1 MAHQPKVET
10 KVEDHSLDSLAVYKA
25 ISAFLVL
32 ATVLYIHSRAA
43 VWSVSKFP
51 LIGQSLGGSSKRR
64 RYFVD
69 HALELFFEGYL
80 KVLLYADRRASI
92 LLIISSGRI
101 LCGVSLHLIVGETM
115 NFRTLEPRIDMSQG
129 RY

>member
-1 MAHQPKVET
+1 MAHQPNVKT
-10 KVEDHSLDSLAVYKA
+10 KVENHLLDSLAVYKA
-25 ISAFLVL
+25 VSAFLIL

-69 HALELFFEGYL
+69 HALELFIEGYL
-80 KVLLYADRRASI
+80 KVLLYADRRTFI
-92 LLIISSGRI
+92 LLIISSGRT
-101 LCGVSLHLIVGETM
+101 LCGVSLHLIVGKTM
-115 NFRTLEPRIDMSQG
+115 IFPTPQSRIDMSQG
-129 RY
+129 KY